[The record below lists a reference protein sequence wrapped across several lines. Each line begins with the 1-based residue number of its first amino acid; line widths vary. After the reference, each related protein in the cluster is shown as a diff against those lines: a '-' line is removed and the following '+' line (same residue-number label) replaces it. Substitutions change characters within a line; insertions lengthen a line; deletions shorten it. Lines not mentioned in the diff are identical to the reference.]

1 MQEEI
6 VYLGF
11 VISVAGLKMDPKK
24 VKAIMEWPTIENVGE
39 VR

>member
-11 VISVAGLKMDPKK
+11 VISIDGLKMDPEKA
-24 VKAIMEWPTIENVGE
+24 KAIFEWPTPKNVSE
-39 VR
+39 V

>member
-1 MQEEI
+1 MKEEI

-11 VISVAGLKMDPKK
+11 VISADGLGMDHNK
-24 VKAIMEWPTIENVGE
+24 VKQILKWPTPKNLGE